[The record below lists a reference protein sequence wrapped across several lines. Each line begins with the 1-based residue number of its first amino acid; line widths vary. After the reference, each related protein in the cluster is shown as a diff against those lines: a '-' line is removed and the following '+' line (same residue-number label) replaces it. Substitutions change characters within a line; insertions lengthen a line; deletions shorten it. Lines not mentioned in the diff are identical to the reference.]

1 MVLHHKK
8 CPPGVICIENVSLF
22 FLTIVVFIAFYLI
35 YVYMMKQP
43 PTKNIGQQPQFQSQS
58 QKIVIQD
65 ERNGYGPG
73 YGPGYGLGYG
83 NDVLMNPYVPPLRDE
98 GYFVPPFTTY
108 SRPLVPINVS
118 TSVRALDT
126 NYRQVGLLTPVGGG
140 RDDKILPLMGRPL
153 LTNRSMWQY
162 YSMSNQNNSVKLPI
176 RKGGRSCTNENGCN
190 ELMNG
195 ENVFVEGYNQ
205 AFRVTLYDND
215 SIRYIPY
222 L

>member
-1 MVLHHKK
+1 MALHHKK

-43 PTKNIGQQPQFQSQS
+43 TKNISQQPQNQSQS

-65 ERNGYGPG
+65 ERNSGYGF
-73 YGPGYGLGYG
+73 GYG

-98 GYFVPPFTTY
+98 GYFVPPLTTY

-140 RDDKILPLMGRPL
+140 SDDKILPLMGRPL

>member
-1 MVLHHKK
+1 MALHHKK

-35 YVYMMKQP
+35 YVYVMKQ
-43 PTKNIGQQPQFQSQS
+43 PTKNISQQPQIQSQS

-65 ERNGYGPG
+65 ERNSGYG
-73 YGPGYGLGYG
+73 YGYG

-126 NYRQVGLLTPVGGG
+126 NYRQVGLLTPAGGG
-140 RDDKILPLMGRPL
+140 SDDKILPLMGRPL

-195 ENVFVEGYNQ
+195 ESVFVEGYNQ